1 MRRRTPSATRTA
13 SLFPYTA
20 LFRSASESTRALQEV
35 FETTFLKTIGD
46 YYAANS
52 GPNSINGFPHL
63 KVSAATG
70 GVMKLND
77 FMKMRLAFDK
87 ANVPAEGRIA
97 IVDPVV
103 EATLSGYVTLTSN
116 ITQFAV
122 NIIQGGMA
130 RGQKFLWN
138 IFGWEIGREHV

>member
-1 MRRRTPSATRTA
+1 
-13 SLFPYTA
+13 
-20 LFRSASESTRALQEV
+20 
-35 FETTFLKTIGD
+35 
-46 YYAANS
+46 
-52 GPNSINGFPHL
+52 
-63 KVSAATG
+63 
-70 GVMKLND
+70 MKLND

-116 ITQFAV
+116 ITQLAV

-138 IFGWEIGREHV
+138 IFGRDVITTTSLPVDPYTDGTNTGANNVGTIFICVDRTRVVEGKRL

>member
-1 MRRRTPSATRTA
+1 
-13 SLFPYTA
+13 
-20 LFRSASESTRALQEV
+20 
-35 FETTFLKTIGD
+35 
-46 YYAANS
+46 
-52 GPNSINGFPHL
+52 
-63 KVSAATG
+63 
-70 GVMKLND
+70 MKLND

-138 IFGWEIGREHV
+138 ILGWAVLTSNRLPVNTYNDGDRTSTRLHSSH